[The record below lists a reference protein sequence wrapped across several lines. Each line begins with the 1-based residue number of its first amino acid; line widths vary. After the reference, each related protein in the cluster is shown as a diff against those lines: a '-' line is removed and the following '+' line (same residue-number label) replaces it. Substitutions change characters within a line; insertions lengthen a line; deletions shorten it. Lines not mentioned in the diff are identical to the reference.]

1 LRLHSR
7 TGRVR
12 VARRASR
19 SGRLGARQVVVDQ
32 ALVWLHLAA
41 LAAWAILLLYSQGR
55 LLAAR
60 HRGPDDELAARR
72 SLRRL
77 LEAEHAL
84 LLLALATGLALMI
97 GRGWAPRYARWFG
110 LKLGLVV
117 FLLIP
122 LEAMHAYVTHVW
134 IARGL
139 RETAAA
145 PFSKDLARGIGMEDM
160 LRALAIPLLGIAVP
174 LLVWLSVFKPF

>member
-1 LRLHSR
+1 M
-7 TGRVR
+7 
-12 VARRASR
+12 
-19 SGRLGARQVVVDQ
+19 
-32 ALVWLHLAA
+32 AA
-41 LAAWAILLLYSQGR
+41 LALWAALLLLSQSR

-60 HRGPDDELAARR
+60 RGGEARELAARL

-77 LEAEHAL
+77 LAAEHAL
-84 LLLALATGLALMI
+84 LAVALATGLALMI
-97 GRGWAPRYARWFG
+97 GRGWAPRHARWFG

-139 RETAAA
+139 RETAAP

-160 LRALAIPLLGIAVP
+160 LRALAIPLLGLAIP
-174 LLVWLSVFKPF
+174 LLVWLSIFKPF

>member
-1 LRLHSR
+1 
-7 TGRVR
+7 
-12 VARRASR
+12 VAWA
-19 SGRLGARQVVVDQ
+19 
-32 ALVWLHLAA
+32 AA
-41 LAAWAILLLYSQGR
+41 LLFSQAR

-60 HRGPDDELAARR
+60 GRGPDEELSTRR

-77 LEAEHAL
+77 IEAEHAF
-84 LLLALATGLALMI
+84 LLLALATGLALMV
-97 GRGWAPRYARWFG
+97 GRGWAPRHARWFG

-117 FLLIP
+117 FLLVP
-122 LEAMHAYVTHVW
+122 MEAMHAYVSHSW

-139 RETAAA
+139 RETEAP

-160 LRALAIPLLGIAVP
+160 LRALAIPLLGLAVP

>member
-1 LRLHSR
+1 M
-7 TGRVR
+7 
-12 VARRASR
+12 
-19 SGRLGARQVVVDQ
+19 
-32 ALVWLHLAA
+32 AA
-41 LAAWAILLLYSQGR
+41 LALWAGLLLLSQAR

-60 HRGPDDELAARR
+60 RCGEARELAARL

-77 LEAEHAL
+77 LAAEHAL
-84 LLLALATGLALMI
+84 LAVALATGLALMM
-97 GRGWAPRYARWFG
+97 GRGWAPRHARWFG

-139 RETAAA
+139 RETAAP

-160 LRALAIPLLGIAVP
+160 LRALAIPLLALAIP
-174 LLVWLSVFKPF
+174 LLVWLSIFKPF

>member
-1 LRLHSR
+1 MAALVLWAATLLFSQARLLS
-7 TGRVR
+7 
-12 VARRASR
+12 ARR
-19 SGRLGARQVVVDQ
+19 
-32 ALVWLHLAA
+32 
-41 LAAWAILLLYSQGR
+41 
-55 LLAAR
+55 
-60 HRGPDDELAARR
+60 RGPDEELAARR
-72 SLRRL
+72 SSRRL
-77 LEAEHAL
+77 GEAEHVFLLVAL
-84 LLLALATGLALMI
+84 GTGLALML

-139 RETAAA
+139 RETAAP

-174 LLVWLSVFKPF
+174 LLVWLSLFKPF